1 MTDNSSDFI
10 TNIPTSP
17 SNTQTGYCEL
27 ALGPMFAG
35 KSSWIVRLYKQ
46 YTFYTNKIIV
56 INFAGDTRYTQQDL
70 CTHDKTVIPCI
81 QAVKLEDVNVPEDV
95 NIILINEGQFFTDIV
110 SWVKS
115 MVDLHKKKIYICG
128 LDGDYKRE
136 RFGNLLDLIPFCD
149 KVTKLSALCGRC
161 KDGTSAIFTH
171 RVTSSKEQVLIGE
184 KDHYLPVCR
193 KCYIYFNKTI

>member
-1 MTDNSSDFI
+1 MKMNESSSPTT
-10 TNIPTSP
+10 TNG
-17 SNTQTGYCEL
+17 QTGYCEL

-46 YTFYTNKIIV
+46 YTFYTDKIVV
-56 INFAGDTRYTQQDL
+56 INYVGDTRYTTQDL
-70 CTHDKTVIPCI
+70 CTHDKTVIPCT
-81 QAVKLEDVNVPEDV
+81 QAINLSDVSIPEDV
-95 NIILINEGQFFTDIV
+95 NIILINEGQFFEDIV
-110 SWVKS
+110 HWVKE
-115 MVDLHKKKIYICG
+115 MVDQHKKKVYICG

-136 RFGNLLDLIPFCD
+136 RFGNLLELVPFCD
-149 KVTKLSALCGRC
+149 KVTKLSSLCGNC
-161 KDGTSAIFTH
+161 KDGTEAIFTH

>member
-115 MVDLHKKKIYICG
+115 MVDIHKKKIYICG